1 MDHEFHSKTKFLTA
15 RTVDSSA
22 SEVESTDHFS
32 DFLVALDDYNDTL
45 EDNLS
50 KRSKKLRI
58 DMKYSK
64 IFLKKILEKNS
75 KIQKIVENFCSSNV
89 VLFSCLFINHVSNY
103 FLYYIHI
110 FSFIPEIVIFYS
122 NGNDLLF
129 ANCS

>member
-45 EDNLS
+45 EDNSS

-64 IFLKKILEKNS
+64 IFLKKILEKKFENS
-75 KIQKIVENFCSSNV
+75 KNCRK
-89 VLFSCLFINHVSNY
+89 
-103 FLYYIHI
+103 
-110 FSFIPEIVIFYS
+110 
-122 NGNDLLF
+122 LLF
-129 ANCS
+129 KQCRIIFMSFHKSR